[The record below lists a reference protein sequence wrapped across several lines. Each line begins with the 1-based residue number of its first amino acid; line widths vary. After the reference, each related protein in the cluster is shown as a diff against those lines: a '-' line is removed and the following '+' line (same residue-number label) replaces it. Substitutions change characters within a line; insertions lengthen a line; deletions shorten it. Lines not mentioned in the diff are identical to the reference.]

1 MGPLLR
7 RYRARVLGAA
17 QPALARAGTI
27 NPYRHAAYELL
38 GRLAW
43 DLRPESWRSRRA
55 LAALRDRHA
64 GRAVIL
70 CNGPSLLRSDLSL
83 LGGVYCLGL
92 NKINLLFDR
101 SPFRPSC
108 VVAVN
113 PLVLEQNAAFF
124 NATAIPL
131 FLDAGAL
138 GLVRPRPGVVFLH
151 SSDQR
156 KFARDVSVS
165 VHQGSTVTFV
175 AMQLA
180 FHLGFRELALI
191 GCDHSFG
198 ARGPAHK
205 IVEGGAEDR
214 DHFDPRYFAGQRWE
228 LPNLADS
235 EAGYAMADEVF
246 RAAGGA
252 IVNCTEGGALE
263 LLSRMPLADFVR
275 GAPLPGVPPR

>member
-1 MGPLLR
+1 MRLFN
-7 RYRARVLGAA
+7 RYRRRVLGATE
-17 QPALARAGTI
+17 PALARAATI

-38 GRLAW
+38 NRLAW
-43 DLRPESWRSRRA
+43 DVRPEAWRSRRIL
-55 LAALRDRHA
+55 LAMRERFR
-64 GRAVIL
+64 GRAVIV
-70 CNGPSLLRSDLSL
+70 CNGPSLVKSDLGL
-83 LGGVYCLGL
+83 LAGVYCFGL
-92 NKINLLFDR
+92 NKINLLFER
-101 SPFRPSC
+101 SAFRPSC

-124 NATAIPL
+124 NSTSLPL

-138 GLVRPRPGVVFLH
+138 STVQPKPNIVFLH

-156 KFARDVSVS
+156 KFARDVSMS
-165 VHQGSTVTFV
+165 IYQGSTVTYV

-198 ARGPAHK
+198 TKGPAHK
-205 IVEGGAEDR
+205 IVEGAAQDR

-235 EAGYAMADEVF
+235 EANYAVADEVF

-263 LLSRMPLADFVR
+263 LFPRMPLADFVR
-275 GAPLPGVPPR
+275 GGRPLSSVFC

>member
-1 MGPLLR
+1 MLR
-7 RYRARVLGAA
+7 RYRDRVLGAA
-17 QPALARAGTI
+17 EPALARAGTI

-38 GRLAW
+38 NRLAW
-43 DLRPESWRSRRA
+43 DLRPEAMRSRRA
-55 LAALRDRHA
+55 LRAMRGRYA
-64 GRAVIL
+64 GRAVIV
-70 CNGPSLLRSDLSL
+70 CNGPSLVRSKLGL
-83 LGGVYCLGL
+83 LHGVYSFGL
-92 NKINLLFDR
+92 NKINLLFER

-108 VVAVN
+108 IVAVN

-124 NATAIPL
+124 NATPIPL
-131 FLDAGAL
+131 FLDGGAL
-138 GLVRPRPGVVFLH
+138 GVVRPRRGVIFLH

-156 KFARDVSVS
+156 KFARDVSIS
-165 VHQGSTVTFV
+165 VHQGATVTFV

-198 ARGPAHK
+198 TKGPAGK
-205 IVEGGAEDR
+205 IVEGGQRDS

-235 EAGYAMADEVF
+235 EAAYAMADEVF

-263 LLSRMPLADFVR
+263 LFPRMELAAFVGG
-275 GAPLPGVPPR
+275 GAAG